1 MSERRACHVLGH
13 SRSVHRYR
21 SKRPTL
27 DRDLAVRLHEIA
39 LVKPRRGYRYAW
51 DQLRR
56 QGTPTNVKRVH
67 RLWKLSGLQVPKK
80 TRKRRRITNPGEN
93 STTRLAPTY
102 RNHIWCYDFIFDA
115 TENGRP
121 IKILPV
127 LDEYTRECLALVA
140 GRSLTSRHLVEVLDH
155 LIEERGAPTFIR
167 SDNGSEF
174 IAGRV
179 KAHLSSVQSET
190 RYVDPGAPWQ
200 NSYAESFNSRLRDE
214 VLTQEIFCSL
224 PEAQALLEIWR
235 HEYNHDRG
243 HSSLGYLSPLEFA
256 ASLEEHALQP
266 LQTPNPHASVLT

>member
-1 MSERRACHVLGH
+1 
-13 SRSVHRYR
+13 
-21 SKRPTL
+21 
-27 DRDLAVRLHEIA
+27 
-39 LVKPRRGYRYAW
+39 
-51 DQLRR
+51 
-56 QGTPTNVKRVH
+56 
-67 RLWKLSGLQVPKK
+67 
-80 TRKRRRITNPGEN
+80 
-93 STTRLAPTY
+93 
-102 RNHIWCYDFIFDA
+102 
-115 TENGRP
+115 
-121 IKILPV
+121 V